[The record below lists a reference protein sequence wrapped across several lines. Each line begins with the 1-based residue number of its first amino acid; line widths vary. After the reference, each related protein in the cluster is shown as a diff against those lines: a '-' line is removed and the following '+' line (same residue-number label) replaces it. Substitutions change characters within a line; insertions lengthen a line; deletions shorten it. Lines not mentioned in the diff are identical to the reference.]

1 LRTEKKKRSTT
12 THHITK
18 ETNMRVQIAITT
30 LVVSTLIS
38 CTGVAAGAAELAADA
53 ADGQVDPFAFMY
65 GAAPKHGS
73 YDPKTSE
80 RNRIA
85 RELETLID
93 VEYDSYGS
101 YDDDTSTEE
110 PTDSPTT
117 IDGSYGS
124 YGEEEEEE
132 EDAGSYYITEEEEEE
147 SSPSPSPSPSP
158 TPDQEYDGQIKI
170 EGELELELDL
180 TEQECIE
187 DSATLIAIALSQRTA
202 IANRCNL
209 LVRFVKTALIGCVQ
223 QTSGGRRHLEQQAV
237 KHEYVIEI
245 DGKEV
250 PSTQFESANEVQAV
264 LDTFVDGGSGQAQ
277 FVTELKTQFDAN
289 SITTT
294 ESEIANSIQQS
305 TQVVGDVQKR
315 AGTDNSSDDNL
326 PGFAIALVTI
336 GCVGTVVAVLAVV
349 HFSINKRLEMGSGK
363 NDIPPGAVPVDLESG
378 KRMSKKQSAN
388 SVFTGTNAAHEL

>member
-1 LRTEKKKRSTT
+1 
-12 THHITK
+12 
-18 ETNMRVQIAITT
+18 M
-30 LVVSTLIS
+30 
-38 CTGVAAGAAELAADA
+38 G
-53 ADGQVDPFAFMY
+53 
-65 GAAPKHGS
+65 
-73 YDPKTSE
+73 
-80 RNRIA
+80 
-85 RELETLID
+85 
-93 VEYDSYGS
+93 
-101 YDDDTSTEE
+101 
-110 PTDSPTT
+110 
-117 IDGSYGS
+117 
-124 YGEEEEEE
+124 
-132 EDAGSYYITEEEEEE
+132 
-147 SSPSPSPSPSP
+147 
-158 TPDQEYDGQIKI
+158 
-170 EGELELELDL
+170 
-180 TEQECIE
+180 
-187 DSATLIAIALSQRTA
+187 
-202 IANRCNL
+202 
-209 LVRFVKTALIGCVQ
+209 
-223 QTSGGRRHLEQQAV
+223 QAV

-245 DGKEV
+245 DGKEAT
-250 PSTQFESANEVQAV
+250 STQFESANEVQAV

-305 TQVVGDVQKR
+305 TQVVGYVQKR